1 MCHVIVQTPCIVLER
16 ITFIPYFIT
25 TLPVGVSEMASLD
38 EGLQALEEV
47 HGALVNIISSDSA
60 EMLRKAVDKQRL
72 IWEHFHQTEKT
83 ASQLMSELMQAEE
96 RVAQKVLDAEQ
107 QKNRGLGELERLE
120 KELWGAAS
128 RNNKLGAEVDFL
140 QKELEALKETEK
152 EMQHLQE
159 EIDEDTTVVIPSAVY
174 KAQLY
179 HNVTKI
185 KWDHGAEPHILR
197 GVHYGADIA
206 TPINF
211 DTTQQSETFVSNY
224 LWSLVST
231 EW

>member
-1 MCHVIVQTPCIVLER
+1 
-16 ITFIPYFIT
+16 
-25 TLPVGVSEMASLD
+25 MASLD

-83 ASQLMSELMQAEE
+83 ASQLVSELMQAEE

-128 RNNKLGAEVDFL
+128 RNNKLGAE
-140 QKELEALKETEK
+140 KELEALKETEK

-197 GVHYGADIA
+197 GGILFKCLETPGHGARGGCKADGRLLIGQCWTLGSA
-206 TPINF
+206 GF
-211 DTTQQSETFVSNY
+211 QSGRRVSGGV
-224 LWSLVST
+224 WSALHSREGFCWSSSRVF
-231 EW
+231 